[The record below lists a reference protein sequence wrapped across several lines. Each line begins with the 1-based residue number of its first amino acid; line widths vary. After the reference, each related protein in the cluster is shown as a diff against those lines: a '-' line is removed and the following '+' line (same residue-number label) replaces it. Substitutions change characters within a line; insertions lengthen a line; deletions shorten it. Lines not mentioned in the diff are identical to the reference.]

1 MKSGAMKMS
10 PFFYFFIGLLI
21 SQSTLGMSLPRNLTV
36 PDQKRALEIL
46 GFGTAG
52 KLLDNPYPLGGYS
65 GLEIGLA
72 TEYVPI
78 DDLSTLG
85 DTTPDKGELNYYTL
99 TLGKGL
105 YYNIDTQLYFTP
117 FVQGDDSVSNFG
129 GHVRWGFY
137 EAVFFP
143 ISFSAMLS
151 AGGSNFSNLINVSTI
166 GADLLATVN
175 IENLALYFGG
185 GRVRAIGTFIGG
197 ADGITA
203 DQKTVEQDIVE
214 DHSLFGVNIR
224 FDKMFVAFEIDRYT
238 DSVYSGKIGLRF

>member
-1 MKSGAMKMS
+1 MS

-21 SQSTLGMSLPRNLTV
+21 SQSAAAGIILPRNLTV
-36 PDQKRALEIL
+36 PDQRRALEIL
-46 GFGTAG
+46 GLGTAG

-65 GLEIGLA
+65 GVEVGLA
-72 TEYVPI
+72 TEFVPI
-78 DDLSTLG
+78 DDLSRLG
-85 DTTPDKGELNYYTL
+85 STTEDKGELSYYTL

-105 YYNIDTQLYFTP
+105 FYNIDTQIYFTP
-117 FVQGDDSVSNFG
+117 FVQGNDSVSNFG

-137 EAVFFP
+137 EATFFP
-143 ISFSAMLS
+143 ISFSAMIS
-151 AGGSNFSNLINVSTI
+151 AGGANFSNLINVSTV

-197 ADGITA
+197 TNGITA
-203 DQKTVEQDIVE
+203 DQQTAEQDIVE

-224 FDKMFVAFEIDRYT
+224 FNKMFVAFEIDRYT
-238 DSVYSGKIGLRF
+238 DSVYSGKLGLRF

>member
-1 MKSGAMKMS
+1 MKLS
-10 PFFYFFIGLLI
+10 PFFYLLISLLI
-21 SQSTLGMSLPRNLTV
+21 SQSAMAAIILPRNLTV

-65 GLEIGLA
+65 GVELGLA
-72 TEYVPI
+72 AEFVPI
-78 DDLSTLG
+78 DDLATLG
-85 DTTPDKGELNYYTL
+85 NTTQDKGELSYYTL
-99 TLGKGL
+99 TLGKGI
-105 YYNIDTQLYFTP
+105 YYNIDTQIYFTP
-117 FVQGDDSVSNFG
+117 FVQGADSVSNYG

-137 EAVFFP
+137 EATFFP
-143 ISFSAMLS
+143 ISFSAMIS
-151 AGGSNFSNLINVSTI
+151 AGGANFSNLINVSTL

-197 ADGITA
+197 PDGITA
-203 DQKTVEQDIVE
+203 NQETVEQDIVE

-224 FDKMFVAFEIDRYT
+224 FNKMFVAFEIDRYS
-238 DSVYSGKIGLRF
+238 DSVYSGKLGFRF